1 MLFDAHAHVFPPRAA
16 AKSVAWTE
24 AFFGVRAVCSGLV
37 EDLVLELDAAG
48 LDKAVALCIAMTP
61 EQVAPAN
68 SWAIRLQQ
76 TQPRLVAC
84 GALHPGLPSWERELD
99 RLRAAGVRGVK
110 LHPEIQGV
118 PADDPALFP
127 LLEALRPD
135 FTLVVHCGGSDAAS
149 PRRLAELLRQAPHP
163 RVVAAHL
170 GGRGMW
176 EEALECLI
184 GSEVYLDTS
193 SALDLIDEPSLR
205 AIFARHPRE
214 RILFGSDYPLA
225 RPLDARNALQTRLG
239 LSDREIEELMT
250 NGAEIFQ
257 KKAPQTSHSSTF

>member
-1 MLFDAHAHVFPPRAA
+1 MPLSRPLLLDAHTHVFPPRSA

-24 AFFGVRAVCSGLV
+24 AFFGIKAACSGQV
-37 EDLVLELDAAG
+37 EDLLKELDAAG
-48 LDKAVALCIAMTP
+48 LDRAVALCIAMTP

-84 GALHPGLPSWERELD
+84 GALHPGLPTWERELD

-118 PADDPALFP
+118 PVDDPALFP

-135 FTLVVHCGGSDAAS
+135 FTLVIHCGGSDAAS
-149 PRRLAELLRQAPHP
+149 PRRLANLLRQAPHP

-176 EEALECLI
+176 REALESLI

-193 SALDLIDEPSLR
+193 SSLDLIDEPTLQ
-205 AIFARHPRE
+205 AIFSRHPRE
-214 RILFGSDYPLA
+214 RILFGSDYPIT
-225 RPLDARNALQTRLG
+225 RPLAARNTLQTRLG
-239 LSDREIEELMT
+239 LSDKETEELLT
-250 NGAEIFQ
+250 NGARLFLT
-257 KKAPQTSHSSTF
+257 QTE